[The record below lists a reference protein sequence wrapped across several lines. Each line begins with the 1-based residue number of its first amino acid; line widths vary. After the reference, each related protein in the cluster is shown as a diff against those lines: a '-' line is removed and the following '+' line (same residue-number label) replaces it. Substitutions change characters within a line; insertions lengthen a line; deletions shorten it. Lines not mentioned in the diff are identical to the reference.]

1 MNQQHALEVQLL
13 AAARDDLRM
22 LRSLSEVLEDY
33 RFTEIGLQWVW
44 EQFQRISSGGEVPQ
58 RATVEAMARAE
69 SVKAHGPL
77 ADVIEEIWSAKPTA
91 SPVADCETLRRYH
104 EHSRLARGMEQA
116 VRAITSG
123 DLEGASETMAR
134 LGVLRDT
141 SKDDRPPWPTLSA
154 DALHGLAGEVVATIE
169 PHTEADPVGLLLQY
183 LVAFGSVIGRSAYF
197 KVEGT
202 RHHTNLFGLLV
213 GETSKARKG
222 TAWDRVMEIVAGVDP
237 AWRVIGGL
245 STGEGLIYA
254 VRDPVPKVKG
264 EKDDEAQEPAP
275 ADKRLLVVETE
286 FARTLRA
293 ATRDGNVLSQVM
305 RQAWDTGDLATLTRS
320 SPLKATDA
328 HISIIGH
335 TARDEL
341 VRSLHDGEIAGGTAN
356 RILFVLVRRS
366 KTLPFGGALADDEVR
381 GLADQT
387 AKAALCARR
396 LGRLQ
401 LDNGARDL
409 WAHVYPTLSEG
420 KSGLVGR
427 VTARAEAQAV
437 RLSVVYAA
445 LDGSSLIRQPHLRAA
460 LALWNYAAASAAWIF
475 GVRTGNGLADK
486 IREALR
492 SCPQGLS
499 QNDVW
504 QVAARHGNKQQLDD
518 ALRLLEASGEVR
530 REQRATGGRPATY
543 WIPLAAGPADRP
555 ASFASVAD
563 VDSSTPGW
571 PVGGRPATEAK
582 EGSADAEDGSS
593 TSNLRRVPPR
603 WFARVHEQRE
613 RHRAEAGDGN
623 DNVDDEDWS

>member
-1 MNQQHALEVQLL
+1 M
-13 AAARDDLRM
+13 
-22 LRSLSEVLEDY
+22 S
-33 RFTEIGLQWVW
+33 T
-44 EQFQRISSGGEVPQ
+44 QRGGSSV
-58 RATVEAMARAE
+58 ASARA
-69 SVKAHGPL
+69 
-77 ADVIEEIWSAKPTA
+77 
-91 SPVADCETLRRYH
+91 
-104 EHSRLARGMEQA
+104 
-116 VRAITSG
+116 
-123 DLEGASETMAR
+123 
-134 LGVLRDT
+134 
-141 SKDDRPPWPTLSA
+141 RPI
-154 DALHGLAGEVVATIE
+154 D
-169 PHTEADPVGLLLQY
+169 
-183 LVAFGSVIGRSAYF
+183 
-197 KVEGT
+197 
-202 RHHTNLFGLLV
+202 
-213 GETSKARKG
+213 
-222 TAWDRVMEIVAGVDP
+222 
-237 AWRVIGGL
+237 
-245 STGEGLIYA
+245 A

-264 EKDDEAQEPAP
+264 EKDDEAQDSTP

-305 RQAWDTGDLATLTRS
+305 RQAWDTGELATLTRS

-341 VRSLHDGEIAGGTAN
+341 VRSAFPRWRDRQRHRQPNSRVGARSSVEDAA
-356 RILFVLVRRS
+356 VLWRLLDDDSV
-366 KTLPFGGALADDEVR
+366 LASPTR
-381 GLADQT
+381 T
-387 AKAALCARR
+387 AKAALRARR

-401 LDNGARDL
+401 PDNGARDL

-543 WIPLAAGPADRP
+543 WIPLGPPDRP
-555 ASFASVAD
+555 IEQGFFRFRRRRRQPPA
-563 VDSSTPGW
+563 GRL
-571 PVGGRPATEAK
+571 VGGRPATEAN
-582 EGSADAEDGSS
+582 EGSADAADGSS
-593 TSNLRRVPPR
+593 ILEPAPGSSALVRPRPRATRAASSRGRRRQRQRRRRGLVKTLPTGQRSVRLRDTPASPGPRATAALAAPPAPHHSVCAHAGASPLADGHGLPAMSPPAPAYSAGKVVISVVAICATSPCRSTRARRGAGRGPGGRRSCRVVHAATRPRQPRSRSRPRRRARRGCHRATRQSRAQRRHMGMADDPTSASAAGEVVPR
-603 WFARVHEQRE
+603 WHVNTTRPKMTRGQALPT
-613 RHRAEAGDGN
+613 AGAATAGGIN
-623 DNVDDEDWS
+623 DE